1 MLMARLRK
9 EAADLVVVARM
20 QRIALHSDLERLKRA
35 VSWDIRQLSAF
46 SDGIPVSYG
55 KKAVNACSIFD
66 IMMP

>member
-9 EAADLVVVARM
+9 EAADLVVVVRM

-46 SDGIPVSYG
+46 SDGILVFYG